1 MSIIT
6 KKNDLENICQEIDKA
21 GRCAIDLEFIPERTY
36 APILCLVQVATDTN
50 AYVIDPVALPDLS
63 QLWDRISDPHVL
75 VVLHAANQDLDI
87 INALSGKVPQNIFDT
102 QIGAGF
108 AGLGYPLGY
117 GKLLN
122 QLLAIAIDKTESF
135 TDWLT
140 RPLTDAQMKYA
151 IDDVCHLL
159 PIYDRLR
166 ENLEELGRLTWAE
179 EECKRYVDAA
189 RYERD
194 HSLDFLRVKGS
205 SGLNRRGLA
214 VLQALCEWRNKEAA
228 RMNKPLKSV
237 LSDNTLLE
245 LCRRPPRQLS
255 EIQRVRSIRPDQ
267 VKNFGQAIL
276 ASVET
281 GMKTP
286 EAQLPTWPSSRMPA
300 KKDVLIADMLFA
312 VLKVFAYQSDLATE
326 LVGTRD
332 DVQALV
338 RVFREEGTEKSALPL
353 LHGWR
358 WTMAGQ
364 HLWAVLEGKPFTTTC
379 DDKMDPPVRID
390 IIT

>member
-1 MSIIT
+1 
-6 KKNDLENICQEIDKA
+6 
-21 GRCAIDLEFIPERTY
+21 
-36 APILCLVQVATDTN
+36 
-50 AYVIDPVALPDLS
+50 
-63 QLWDRISDPHVL
+63 VL

-87 INALSGKVPQNIFDT
+87 IHSLSGNVPQNIFDT

-122 QLLAIAIDKTESF
+122 QLLAITIDKTESF

-151 IDDVCHLL
+151 VDDVCHLL

-166 ENLEELGRLTWAE
+166 SNLEELGRLTWAE

-205 SGLNRRGLA
+205 SSLNRRGLA
-214 VLQALCEWRNKEAA
+214 VLQALCEWRNREAA
-228 RMNKPLKSV
+228 RINKPLKSI

-245 LCRRPPRQLS
+245 LCRRPPRQS
-255 EIQRVRSIRPDQ
+255 AEIQRVRSIRPDQ

-276 ASVET
+276 AAVEI
-281 GMKTP
+281 GLKTP
-286 EAQLPTWPSSRMPA
+286 ESQLPIWPSSRMPA

-312 VLKVFAYQSDLATE
+312 VLKVFAYDADLATE

-338 RVFREEGTEKSALPL
+338 RVFREEGREKSQLPL

-358 WTMAGQ
+358 WIMAGQ
-364 HLWAVLEGKPFTTTC
+364 HLWSILHARPFTITC
-379 DDKMDPPVRID
+379 DDKFDPPVRID
-390 IIT
+390 MIT